1 MKALVVEKDK
11 LRKNID
17 MVKKRADH
25 AMIFGVLK
33 GNGYGLGLIELA
45 RILRDDG
52 ISRFAVTEPSD
63 ALRLR
68 GAGFCDEEILIIR
81 SAADEE
87 DIKTII
93 EACATAT
100 VGSSEAA
107 AALNGVA
114 ERDGIVIDVHIE
126 IDTGM
131 GRYGF
136 LPGEMD
142 KVLSVYK
149 YMKNLNVTGIY
160 THFHSAFSNR
170 AATKAQQEALLKV
183 VEAIRAAGFEPGI
196 VHASNSSALFGSE
209 LSPLDAVRIGSA
221 FTGRLP
227 RKGNAGLQR
236 VGYLSCP
243 ISEIRWLPKGHSVGY
258 GAGFVTRR
266 PTKIAIIPLGY
277 NDGFLV
283 EKTRDIYRLRDVIR
297 YMLSDLKRLVSGG
310 KFYVSIGGRRAR
322 VLGHVGLNNTIVD
335 VTNIPCAV
343 GDEAVFDCSP
353 LYVGAHIERR
363 YV

>member
-17 MVKKRADH
+17 IVKKRADQ

-33 GNGYGLGLIELA
+33 GNGSGLGLIELA

-114 ERDGIVIDVHIE
+114 ERDGIVMDGHIV

-170 AATKAQQEALLKV
+170 AATKAQQEARFSRWSRRSARQGLNRGSCMRPIPPRCSVPNLL
-183 VEAIRAAGFEPGI
+183 RSTRC
-196 VHASNSSALFGSE
+196 ASVR
-209 LSPLDAVRIGSA
+209 LSPGAFRAKGTPVCSA
-221 FTGRLP
+221 
-227 RKGNAGLQR
+227 
-236 VGYLSCP
+236 
-243 ISEIRWLPKGHSVGY
+243 W
-258 GAGFVTRR
+258 
-266 PTKIAIIPLGY
+266 AI
-277 NDGFLV
+277 
-283 EKTRDIYRLRDVIR
+283 
-297 YMLSDLKRLVSGG
+297 
-310 KFYVSIGGRRAR
+310 
-322 VLGHVGLNNTIVD
+322 
-335 VTNIPCAV
+335 
-343 GDEAVFDCSP
+343 
-353 LYVGAHIERR
+353 
-363 YV
+363 

>member
-17 MVKKRADH
+17 IVKKRADH

-126 IDTGM
+126 IDTGRITSC
-131 GRYGF
+131 GALSASICLPLVEDF
-136 LPGEMD
+136 LSFGWIPPE
-142 KVLSVYK
+142 KANAIFLTSPK
-149 YMKNLNVTGIY
+149 HIIPAES
-160 THFHSAFSNR
+160 SAFPR
-170 AATKAQQEALLKV
+170 
-183 VEAIRAAGFEPGI
+183 
-196 VHASNSSALFGSE
+196 H
-209 LSPLDAVRIGSA
+209 PL
-221 FTGRLP
+221 
-227 RKGNAGLQR
+227 Q
-236 VGYLSCP
+236 
-243 ISEIRWLPKGHSVGY
+243 
-258 GAGFVTRR
+258 GA
-266 PTKIAIIPLGY
+266 
-277 NDGFLV
+277 
-283 EKTRDIYRLRDVIR
+283 
-297 YMLSDLKRLVSGG
+297 
-310 KFYVSIGGRRAR
+310 
-322 VLGHVGLNNTIVD
+322 
-335 VTNIPCAV
+335 
-343 GDEAVFDCSP
+343 
-353 LYVGAHIERR
+353 
-363 YV
+363 

>member
-11 LRKNID
+11 LRKNIEII
-17 MVKKRADH
+17 KKHSDH
-25 AMIFGVLK
+25 AIIFGVLK

-45 RILRDDG
+45 RIMRDDG
-52 ISRFAVTEPSD
+52 IGRFAVTEPSD

-68 GAGFCDEEILIIR
+68 NAGFCDEEILIIR

-87 DIKTII
+87 DINTII

-136 LPGEMD
+136 LPSEMD
-142 KVLSVYK
+142 KILSVYK

-160 THFHSAFSNR
+160 THFHSAFSSR
-170 AATKAQQEALLKV
+170 SATKAQQECLLRV
-183 VEAIRAAGFEPGI
+183 VESIRGAAFEPGI
-196 VHASNSSALFGSE
+196 VHASNSSALFDSSI
-209 LSPLDAVRIGSA
+209 SPLDAVRIGSA

-227 RKGNAGLQR
+227 RKGNFGLQR
-236 VGYLSCP
+236 VGYLSCQ
-243 ISEIRWLPKGHSVGY
+243 ISEIRWLPKGHSIGY
-258 GAGFVTRR
+258 GAGYVTRR

-277 NDGFLV
+277 GDGFLV
-283 EKTRDIYRLRDVIR
+283 EKARDLYRLRDVIR
-297 YMLSDLKRLVSGG
+297 YVLSDLKRLICGG
-310 KFYVSIGGRRAR
+310 KYYVTIGGKRAR

-335 VTNIPCAV
+335 VTNINCSV
-343 GDEAVFDCSP
+343 GDEVMFDCSP
-353 LYVGAHIERR
+353 LYVGDHIERL